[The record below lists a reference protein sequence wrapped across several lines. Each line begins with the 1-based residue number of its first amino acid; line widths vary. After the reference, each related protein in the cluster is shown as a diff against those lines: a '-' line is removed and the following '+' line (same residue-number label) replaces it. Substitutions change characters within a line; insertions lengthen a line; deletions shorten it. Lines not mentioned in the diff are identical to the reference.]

1 MRSFLKSLIHN
12 QWRTPTKSPSLFL
25 RPRREVQNFTYY
37 VSSKMRCAF
46 IARSLGPQDCIA
58 PWIRSKVY
66 QFTTENTNLN
76 GKLKVKLI
84 GRKLYLPKEL
94 VEKAQLPENGDCEA
108 ILVGDEVRIRR
119 QSEKELDMSKML
131 KEKPVTASI
140 DHMARAQEVEDA

>member
-1 MRSFLKSLIHN
+1 
-12 QWRTPTKSPSLFL
+12 
-25 RPRREVQNFTYY
+25 
-37 VSSKMRCAF
+37 MRCAF

-58 PWIRSKVY
+58 SWTRRKIY

-94 VEKAQLPENGDCEA
+94 VEKAGLPENGDCEA

-119 QSEKELDMSKML
+119 QSKKEELGMSKIL
-131 KEKPVTASI
+131 KEKPVSARI